1 MKRLTL
7 FLILFLILVPGT
19 QAKELKIGYVDMNRA
34 LNECD
39 EGKKAIEILERMVKE
54 KQEMIRKKEE
64 EIRKLE
70 EEISRQSS
78 ILNPD
83 ALKEKEDERERLMRD
98 YRRMVKDSQDEIEK
112 KRQDFMEKILR
123 QLRETAQQIGKE
135 EGYTIIFEKVASGI
149 IYIPEEFD
157 LTDKLIKRFN
167 EISKEKEAKKHK

>member
-1 MKRLTL
+1 MKKLML
-7 FLILFLILVPGT
+7 FLIPCLMLASIIH
-19 QAKELKIGYVDMNRA
+19 ARELKIGYVDMNRA

-39 EGKKAIEILERMVKE
+39 EGKKAIAILEKMVKE
-54 KQEMIRKKEE
+54 KQEIIRKKEE
-64 EIRKLE
+64 EIKKLD

-83 ALKEKEDERERLMRD
+83 ALREKQDERERLMRD
-98 YRRMVKDSQDEIEK
+98 YRRMVKDSQEEVEK
-112 KRQDFMEKILR
+112 KRQDFMEKILK

-149 IYIPEEFD
+149 VYIPKEFD

-167 EISKEKEAKKHK
+167 EISKKKASAKDK

>member
-1 MKRLTL
+1 MKRLTIL
-7 FLILFLILVPGT
+7 LIFFLMLAPGI

-64 EIRKLE
+64 EIKKLD

-83 ALKEKEDERERLMRD
+83 ALREKQDEKERLMRD
-98 YRRMVKDSQDEIEK
+98 YRRMVKDSQEEVEK
-112 KRQDFMEKILR
+112 KRQDFMEKILK

-149 IYIPEEFD
+149 VYIPKEFD
-157 LTDKLIKRFN
+157 LTDKLIERFN
-167 EISKEKEAKKHK
+167 EISKKKRAEKGK